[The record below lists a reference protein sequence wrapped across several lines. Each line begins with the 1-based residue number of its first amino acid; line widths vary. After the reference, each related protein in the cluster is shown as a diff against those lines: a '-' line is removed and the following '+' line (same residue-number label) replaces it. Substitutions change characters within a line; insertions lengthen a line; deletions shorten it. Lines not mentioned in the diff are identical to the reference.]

1 MDGPNAMD
9 SGAESSSVESNA
21 SALSLLFGWRGAREL
36 GLSVLCCAVQ
46 DMEC

>member
-1 MDGPNAMD
+1 MD
-9 SGAESSSVESNA
+9 SGAENSTVESNA
-21 SALSLLFGWRGAREL
+21 SALNLIFAQRCAWKM

>member
-1 MDGPNAMD
+1 MY
-9 SGAESSSVESNA
+9 SGAGNSTVESNA
-21 SALSLLFGWRGAREL
+21 SALSLLFGWCGAREL